1 MDLTLK
7 TSAEVDHALAYARF
21 WLAMAW
27 TAVATVIFF
36 TLTLFG
42 LLVPGDAGRRWQ
54 LWCARTW
61 AASILAAARCP
72 VVVTR
77 LLDEAPAG
85 GFLYFSNHHS
95 MLDILALFVAL
106 KDTPFVFAA
115 KKELFKVPFI
125 GWHLR
130 LAGYVEVDRD
140 HRDRAISAYAKA
152 ARQIREQGTV
162 VTVYPEGTRSVD
174 GTILPFK
181 KGPFMLALE
190 AQVPIVPIAVDGAQ
204 HALRKRTFRLHGH
217 PIQVVVGRPIETRGL
232 TGRDRDDLLRRTR
245 LAMLELHRIAGGIPS
260 PLEPM
265 IAPPGRRTGE
275 REQPQV

>member
-7 TSAEVDHALAYARF
+7 KSADADVALAYLRF

-27 TAVATVIFF
+27 TVFATVLFF

-42 LLVPGDAGRRWQ
+42 VLVPGDAGRRWQ

-77 LLDEAPAG
+77 LLQATPRG
-85 GFLYFSNHHS
+85 GFVYFSNHHS

-115 KKELFKVPFI
+115 KKELFRVPFI

-140 HRDRAISAYAKA
+140 HRERAISAYAKA
-152 ARQIREQGTV
+152 ARQIRERGTI

-190 AQVPIVPIAVDGAQ
+190 AQVPIVPVAVDGAQ
-204 HALRKRTFRLHGH
+204 HALRKHTFRLYGH
-217 PIQVVVGRPIETRGL
+217 PIRVMVGKAIDTRGL
-232 TGRDRDDLLRRTR
+232 TVSERDDLLRRTR
-245 LAMLELHRIAGGIPS
+245 LAMIELHRLAGGAPS

-265 IAPPGRRTGE
+265 IAPSGKRSGE
-275 REQPQV
+275 RAGR

>member
-7 TSAEVDHALAYARF
+7 KSAEVDQALAYARF

-27 TAVATVIFF
+27 TAFATVLFF
-36 TLTLFG
+36 SLTLFG

-61 AASILAAARCP
+61 AGSILSAARCP

-77 LLDEAPAG
+77 LLDAPPRG
-85 GFLYFSNHHS
+85 GFVYFSNHHS

-106 KDTPFVFAA
+106 EDTPFVFAA

-140 HRDRAISAYAKA
+140 HRERAISAYARA
-152 ARQIREQGTV
+152 ARQIREKGTV

-190 AQVPIVPIAVDGAQ
+190 AQVPIVPVAVDGAQ
-204 HALRKRTFRLHGH
+204 YALRKHTFRLHGH
-217 PIQVVVGRPIETRGL
+217 PIRVVVGKPIETRGL
-232 TGRDRDDLLRRTR
+232 AAADRDDLLRRTR
-245 LAMLELHRIAGGIPS
+245 LAMLELHRLAGAGPS
-260 PLEPM
+260 PIEPM
-265 IAPPGRRTGE
+265 IAPPGRRTGTP
-275 REQPQV
+275 EQP

>member
-7 TSAEVDHALAYARF
+7 KSADADVALAYLRF

-27 TAVATVIFF
+27 TVFATVLFF

-42 LLVPGDAGRRWQ
+42 VLVPGDAGRRWQ

-77 LLDEAPAG
+77 LLEATPRG
-85 GFLYFSNHHS
+85 GFVYFSNHHS

-115 KKELFKVPFI
+115 KKELFRVPFI

-140 HRDRAISAYAKA
+140 HRERAISAYAKA
-152 ARQIREQGTV
+152 ARQIRERGTI

-190 AQVPIVPIAVDGAQ
+190 AQVPIVPVAVDGAQ
-204 HALRKRTFRLHGH
+204 HALRKHTFRLYGH
-217 PIQVVVGRPIETRGL
+217 PIRVMVGKAIDTRGL
-232 TGRDRDDLLRRTR
+232 TVSERDDLLRRTR
-245 LAMLELHRIAGGIPS
+245 LAMIELHRLAGGAPS

-265 IAPPGRRTGE
+265 IAPSGKRSGE
-275 REQPQV
+275 RAGC